1 LSEETKARPVL
12 EDFCIPKENYARSAV
27 FPLWTSSSRTSSY
40 YTNEQIGNLL
50 KDPLLSYRK
59 LRDVS
64 NWLYVNSPAYVNIV
78 DYFSHLLSFDYLI
91 YPAEVQKNKSTV
103 KTRFQE
109 AAKMIRDSSVKEI
122 YPEMLKRTFV
132 NGSTY
137 WYDLGDKT
145 NTIYVEIDS
154 RICQLAMVDDD
165 NIWRFYIDFAY
176 IKQDTYYE
184 MPEEIRNA
192 YDTWIEGGKRKDKEK
207 RVIEGTEIEIQ
218 SNLYLVGKRGF
229 TLTSHLEKVKNDY
242 PLLTPMFKDFNSMD
256 DNKGYLNDTLKAEAI
271 KIVHLKIPT
280 DEEGFPLLPKEVIQA
295 YHDSAKEHLPPNVT
309 VVTTPF
315 EIDGVALD
323 KSQSNQT
330 NLVEHSQTVISN
342 DSGISTTVF
351 STETTN
357 GLSYSTAKDVAK
369 MLPYY
374 YYFTNIA
381 NYKIK
386 AQKMQVKFLPHS
398 FHQRSDQHKT
408 YAADLPLGGSRMLW
422 VATSGLE
429 IYDAMKVLEFEQEI
443 NIDELL
449 PVKASAAQMSG
460 DDGGR
465 PQKEETEKADSTVK
479 IEQTT

>member
-1 LSEETKARPVL
+1 
-12 EDFCIPKENYARSAV
+12 
-27 FPLWTSSSRTSSY
+27 
-40 YTNEQIGNLL
+40 LL
-50 KDPLLSYRK
+50 KDPYASYKK

-64 NWLYVNSPAYVNIV
+64 NWLFANSPSYGNIV
-78 DYFSHLLSFDYLI
+78 DYLAHLLSFDYVV
-91 YPAEVQKNKSTV
+91 YPAEVKKNKTTI
-103 KTRFQE
+103 KDRFQE
-109 AAKMIRDSSVKEI
+109 AAKLIRDASVKEI
-122 YPEMLKRTFV
+122 YPEMLKRTIV

-154 RICQLAMVDDD
+154 SICQLAMVDDD
-165 NIWRFYIDFAY
+165 NIWRFYIDLAQ
-176 IKQDTYYE
+176 IKPDQYYE
-184 MPEEIRNA
+184 MPEEIRLA
-192 YDTWIEGGKRKDKEK
+192 YDDWVIGGRKKTKEE
-207 RVIEGTEIEIQ
+207 REIEGTKIAIQ

-229 TLTSHLEKVKNDY
+229 CLTSHIEKMRNDY
-242 PLLTPMFKDFNSMD
+242 PLLAPLFKDFNTHEE
-256 DNKGYLNDTLKAEAI
+256 NKTYLNDTLKAEVI
-271 KIVHLKIPT
+271 KIVHLKVPVDDNGIPLM
-280 DEEGFPLLPKEVIQA
+280 DKDIIQA
-295 YHDSAKEHLPPNVT
+295 YHDSAKEHLPANVAPMT
-309 VVTTPF
+309 NPF
-315 EIDGVALD
+315 EVSGISLD

-398 FHQRSDQHKT
+398 FHQRLDQHKT

-460 DDGGR
+460 DETGR
-465 PQKEETEKADSTVK
+465 PQKEEVEKADSTIK
-479 IEQTT
+479 TEQA

>member
-1 LSEETKARPVL
+1 LDEQKKKPVL
-12 EDFCIPKENYARSAV
+12 EDFCIPRAYAKSAI
-27 FPLWTSSSRTSSY
+27 FPLWQSSSRTSTS
-40 YTNEQIGNLL
+40 YTNEQITNLL
-50 KDPLLSYRK
+50 KDPYASYKK

-64 NWLYVNSPAYVNIV
+64 NWLFANSPSYGNIV
-78 DYFSHLLSFDYLI
+78 DYLAHLLSFDYVV
-91 YPAEVQKNKSTV
+91 YPAEVKKNKTTI
-103 KTRFQE
+103 KDRFQE
-109 AAKMIRDSSVKEI
+109 AAKLIRDASVKEI
-122 YPEMLKRTFV
+122 YPEMLKRTIV

-154 RICQLAMVDDD
+154 SICQLAMVDDD
-165 NIWRFYIDFAY
+165 NIWRFYIDLAM
-176 IKQDTYYE
+176 IKADQYYE

-192 YDTWIEGGKRKDKEK
+192 YDDWVDGGRKKNKEE
-207 RVIEGTEIEIQ
+207 REIEGTKIAIQ
-218 SNLYLVGKRGF
+218 NNLYLVGKRGF
-229 TLTSHLEKVKNDY
+229 CLTSHIEKMRNDY
-242 PLLTPMFKDFNSMD
+242 PLLAPLFKDFNTHEE
-256 DNKGYLNDTLKAEAI
+256 NKTYLNDTLKAEVI
-271 KIVHLKIPT
+271 KIVHLKVPV
-280 DEEGFPLLPKEVIQA
+280 DENGVPLMDKDIIQA
-295 YHDSAKEHLPPNVT
+295 YHDSAKEHLPANVAPMT
-309 VVTTPF
+309 NPF
-315 EIDGVALD
+315 EVSGISLD

-386 AQKMQVKFLPHS
+386 AQKMQIKFLPHS
-398 FHQRSDQHKT
+398 FHQRADQHKT

-443 NIDELL
+443 DIDELL

-460 DDGGR
+460 DEVGR

-479 IEQTT
+479 TEQV